1 MSNTSHEIKSG
12 RGLLRARMAAVG
24 VGASLLLGAGAMTAS
39 AAPVT
44 EPVAWQS
51 NSGSTANGLT
61 WTGRGG
67 VPSTG
72 GNVRDGVTR
81 TLTFSKPVTAT
92 FDVHNLNGWDGA
104 SRECTQLSPGVVLVR
119 LDPDNTW
126 NPNTR
131 QLCFRGAQ
139 GTSADG
145 STNGNT
151 VSSFRTSEPITQLSL
166 TGTSGGNRQ
175 NTIRDLYVTHD
186 VQPAVPMVA
195 PAFAAA
201 GLLATGAV
209 AGVRRLRGTRQEA
222 ASTVVTTEA

>member
-1 MSNTSHEIKSG
+1 MSKTSHEIKGG
-12 RGLLRARMAAVG
+12 RALLRARVAAVG
-24 VGASLLLGAGAMTAS
+24 LGASLLLGAGAMTAS
-39 AAPVT
+39 AAESVT
-44 EPVAWQS
+44 EPVNWAS
-51 NSGSTANGLT
+51 NSGTTANGLT

-67 VPSTG
+67 VAGTS
-72 GNVRDGVTR
+72 GNVRDNVTR
-81 TLTFSKPVTAT
+81 TLTFSKGVTAT

-104 SRECTQLSPGVVLVR
+104 SRECAQLSPGVVLVR

-131 QLCFRGAQ
+131 LLCYRGAQ

-145 STNGNT
+145 STNGDT

-175 NTIRDLYVTHD
+175 STIRDLYVTH
-186 VQPAVPMVA
+186 VVAPAVPMVA

-201 GLLATGAV
+201 GLLATGAL
-209 AGVRRLRGTRQEA
+209 AGLRRRRDAKREA
-222 ASTVVTTEA
+222 APAATTEA

>member
-24 VGASLLLGAGAMTAS
+24 LGAALLLGTGAMTAS

-44 EPVAWQS
+44 EPVSWGS
-51 NSGSTANGLT
+51 NSGTTANGLT

-67 VPSTG
+67 LAGTG
-72 GNVRDGVTR
+72 GNVRDDVTR
-81 TLTFSKPVTAT
+81 TLTFGKPVTAT
-92 FDVHNLNGWDGA
+92 FDVHNLNGFDGA
-104 SRECTQLSPGVVLVR
+104 SRECAQLSPGVVLVR

-131 QLCFRGAQ
+131 QLCYRGAQ

-175 NTIRDLYVTHD
+175 STIRDLYVTHD

-201 GLLATGAV
+201 GLLATGAA
-209 AGVRRLRGTRQEA
+209 AGVRRVRSTKLDA
-222 ASTVVTTEA
+222 ARTMTTKA